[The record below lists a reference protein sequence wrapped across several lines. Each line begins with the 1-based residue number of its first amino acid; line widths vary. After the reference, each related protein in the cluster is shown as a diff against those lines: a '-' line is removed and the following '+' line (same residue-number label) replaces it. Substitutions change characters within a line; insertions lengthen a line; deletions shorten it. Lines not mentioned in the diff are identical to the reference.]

1 MSERWLFSS
10 SDGSLTIEEFLK
22 HKSSIFGKLEGQAN
36 MTDDMNALI
45 KQFHDADLDRD
56 GELSWVEFVT
66 NEAKKYLPGRDPVS
80 GEHKLC
86 GEIQWAGSAWYFT

>member
-1 MSERWLFSS
+1 MV
-10 SDGSLTIEEFLK
+10 
-22 HKSSIFGKLEGQAN
+22 
-36 MTDDMNALI
+36 DDMDSLI

-80 GEHKLC
+80 
-86 GEIQWAGSAWYFT
+86 TP